1 VRQGPYLLGARL
13 TMEPTP
19 KPNALDST
27 PAFTLTV
34 AQIEEIVCRAVQS
47 ALARGTDPGPLLA
60 AEELAERL
68 KVPVSWVYEQSRQG
82 NIPTVRV
89 GRYIRFRLQEVID
102 SQKQI

>member
-1 VRQGPYLLGARL
+1 
-13 TMEPTP
+13 MEQPR
-19 KPNALDST
+19 KPSAPDST

-47 ALARGTDPGPLLA
+47 ALARDTDPGRLLA
-60 AEELAERL
+60 PEELAERL

-102 SQKQI
+102 SQKKN